1 MAPVFPLTGS
11 FPAIQTPACGI
22 LLEASSGCSF
32 KHLQLSFILGKPP
45 PRQIQQEVLGLR
57 KLIIWAGLVA
67 APTVLTVGQDLPQ
80 SNYRNDPRLAQL
92 VDFFDALGSPVRH
105 LAPDFLAAADR
116 HGLDWRLLP
125 SICVVESGGGKNY
138 RRNNV
143 FGWGSA
149 ARGFSSIRESI
160 YLVASRLANSKL
172 YRNKGLDGKLA
183 TYNPRAGYPARVKSV
198 MALVAPNPP
207 RGASNA
213 LQGQLSP
220 ASGPQEQARL
230 APAP

>member
-1 MAPVFPLTGS
+1 MSSVFPRTGS
-11 FPAIQTPACGI
+11 FPAIQAPACGI
-22 LLEASSGCSF
+22 LLEAGSGIRSSIFFVVSF
-32 KHLQLSFILGKPP
+32 WASR
-45 PRQIQQEVLGLR
+45 PRGEFNRRFLGLR

-67 APTVLTVGQDLPQ
+67 APTVFTTAQEPPQ
-80 SNYRNDPRLAQL
+80 SNSRNDPRLAQL

-125 SICVVESGGGKNY
+125 SICVIESGGGKNY
-138 RRNNV
+138 SRNNV

-172 YRNKGLDGKLA
+172 YKDKGLDGKLA
-183 TYNPRAGYPARVKSV
+183 TYNPRAGYPASRS
-198 MALVAPNPP
+198 LECPP
-207 RGASNA
+207 
-213 LQGQLSP
+213 
-220 ASGPQEQARL
+220 GPD
-230 APAP
+230 